1 MHTQG
6 AGSRTV
12 ARRPSG
18 IPVEPMNSAVQPVA
32 ALAPASASP
41 ARPSTASVELRVD
54 SLCQWLEPAAPTASV
69 LAVGERFLDAASAPW
84 LSLPV
89 VDDGRPV
96 GSVSRYEL
104 MQRVYIKPFGR
115 ELYGRRAIASVMHM
129 QPLVIAA
136 DATIEEASRT
146 IAARIRQPIMEDFL
160 IVDAEGL
167 YVGMG
172 KVLDV
177 LGAME
182 QRMAAHSHELE
193 RAYHQ
198 LKSSQAQ
205 LVQSEK
211 MASLGQMVA
220 GVAHEIN
227 TPLGYVRNNVEM
239 TKESLGELRGLLGA
253 YEQVVDFFAD
263 GGDEAQLAAH
273 LQELDLRREKFDPAT
288 LDDLAGLL
296 DDTVFGV
303 GQISELVGNLKDFS
317 RLDQAHVSRVDV
329 HQLIESALKI
339 GGNLLRK
346 KNVEVVRRFGT
357 VPEIVCSPAQIN
369 QVLLNLVTNATQAI
383 DHEQGRITIRTH
395 AVGQY
400 LMIAVED
407 NGAGIPAE
415 HLARIFDPFFTT
427 KPIGQ
432 GTGLGLSICYQIIEQ
447 HQGRIRAVSTPGVG
461 TRFFIA
467 LPIRGKAEATA

>member
-1 MHTQG
+1 
-6 AGSRTV
+6 
-12 ARRPSG
+12 
-18 IPVEPMNSAVQPVA
+18 
-32 ALAPASASP
+32 
-41 ARPSTASVELRVD
+41 
-54 SLCQWLEPAAPTASV
+54 
-69 LAVGERFLDAASAPW
+69 
-84 LSLPV
+84 
-89 VDDGRPV
+89 
-96 GSVSRYEL
+96 
-104 MQRVYIKPFGR
+104 
-115 ELYGRRAIASVMHM
+115 
-129 QPLVIAA
+129 
-136 DATIEEASRT
+136 
-146 IAARIRQPIMEDFL
+146 
-160 IVDAEGL
+160 
-167 YVGMG
+167 
-172 KVLDV
+172 
-177 LGAME
+177 
-182 QRMAAHSHELE
+182 MAAHSHELE
-193 RAYHQ
+193 QAYHK

-220 GVAHEIN
+220 GIAHEIN

-239 TKESLGELRGLLGA
+239 TQTSLGDMRGLIHA
-253 YEQVVDFFAD
+253 YQQVVDFFSN
-263 GGDEAQLAAH
+263 GTDEEQLAAH
-273 LQELDLRREKFDPAT
+273 LQELERRREVFDLVA
-288 LDDLAGLL
+288 LDDLSGLL

-317 RLDQAHVSRVDV
+317 RLDQARVARVDV
-329 HQLIESALKI
+329 HQLIESAVKI

-346 KNVEVVRRFGT
+346 KNIEIVRHFAD

-369 QVLLNLVTNATQAI
+369 QVLLNLITNAAQAI
-383 DHEQGRITIRTH
+383 GHEQGRIALRTH

-432 GTGLGLSICYQIIEQ
+432 GTGLGLSICFQIIQQ

-467 LPIRGKAEATA
+467 LPIRGRGESDA

>member
-1 MHTQG
+1 
-6 AGSRTV
+6 
-12 ARRPSG
+12 
-18 IPVEPMNSAVQPVA
+18 MNSAVQPVA
-32 ALAPASASP
+32 ALPSASAP
-41 ARPSTASVELRVD
+41 TGQPVAANAELRIAA
-54 SLCQWLEPAAPTASV
+54 LAQWLQPLAPTTAV

-89 VDDGRPV
+89 VGADGVPV

-115 ELYGRRAIASVMHM
+115 ELYGRRAITSVMHA
-129 QPLVIAA
+129 QPLIIAA
-136 DATIEEASRT
+136 DTSIEVASRT
-146 IAARIRQPIMEDFL
+146 IAARIRQPLMEDF
-160 IVDAEGL
+160 IVVDADGR
-167 YVGMG
+167 YAGMG

-182 QRMAAHSHELE
+182 RRIAAHSHELE
-193 RAYHQ
+193 RANRQ

-220 GVAHEIN
+220 GIAHEIN

-239 TKESLGELRGLLGA
+239 TKESLTDVRGLIGA
-253 YEQVVDFFAD
+253 YQQVVDFFAD
-263 GGDEAQLAAH
+263 GGDEAQLDRH
-273 LQELDLRREKFDPAT
+273 LQELEAQRTKFDLAA

-317 RLDQAHVSRVDV
+317 RLDQAHVARVDV
-329 HQLIESALKI
+329 HQLVESALKI

-346 KNVEVVRRFGT
+346 KNIDVVRQFGT
-357 VPEIVCSPAQIN
+357 VPEIVCSPVQIN
-369 QVLLNLVTNATQAI
+369 QVLLNLISNAAQAI
-383 DHEQGRITIRTH
+383 EHEQGRITLRTH

-447 HQGRIRAVSTPGVG
+447 HRGRIRAVSTPGVG

-467 LPIRGKAEATA
+467 LPIRGRTEEAV

>member
-1 MHTQG
+1 M
-6 AGSRTV
+6 R
-12 ARRPSG
+12 
-18 IPVEPMNSAVQPVA
+18 VA
-32 ALAPASASP
+32 ALA
-41 ARPSTASVELRVD
+41 
-54 SLCQWLEPAAPTASV
+54 QWLEPLAPTTPV

-89 VDDGRPV
+89 VDDGVPV

-115 ELYGRRAIASVMHM
+115 ELYGRRAVTSVMHA
-129 QPLVIAA
+129 QPLVIPAE
-136 DATIEEASRT
+136 ATIEQASRT
-146 IAARIRQPIMEDFL
+146 IAARIRQPIMEDF
-160 IVDAEGL
+160 IVVDADGR
-167 YVGMG
+167 YAGMG
-172 KVLDV
+172 KVLAV

-182 QRMAAHSHELE
+182 RRMAAHSHELE
-193 RAYHQ
+193 RANRQ
-198 LKSSQAQ
+198 LRSSQAQ

-220 GVAHEIN
+220 GIAHEIN
-227 TPLGYVRNNVEM
+227 TPLGYVRNNVDM
-239 TKESLGELRGLLGA
+239 TRESLGDVRGLIGA
-253 YEQVVDFFAD
+253 YEQVVGFFAD
-263 GGDEAQLAAH
+263 GGDETQLSAR
-273 LQELDLRREKFDPAT
+273 LLELDARRAKFDAAA

-303 GQISELVGNLKDFS
+303 DQISELVGNLKDFS
-317 RLDQAHVSRVDV
+317 RLDQAHVARVDV

-346 KNVEVVRRFGT
+346 KNIEVVRQFGT

-369 QVLLNLVTNATQAI
+369 QVLLNLISNAAQAI
-383 DHEQGRITIRTH
+383 GHGQGRIGVRTH
-395 AVGQY
+395 AVGRY
-400 LMIAVED
+400 LLIAVED
-407 NGAGIPAE
+407 NGSGIPAE

-427 KPIGQ
+427 KPVGQ

-447 HQGRIRAVSTPGVG
+447 HRGRIRAVSTPGAG

-467 LPIRGKAEATA
+467 LPVRGNAEAAA

>member
-1 MHTQG
+1 L
-6 AGSRTV
+6 RCV
-12 ARRPSG
+12 LRNPSG
-18 IPVEPMNSAVQPVA
+18 IPIQPMNSAVQPVA
-32 ALAPASASP
+32 VLPSAPVASANP
-41 ARPSTASVELRVD
+41 VAAEVELRVAA
-54 SLCQWLEPAAPTASV
+54 LAEWLEPLASTTPV
-69 LAVGERFLDAASAPW
+69 LAVGERFLDAASAAW

-89 VDDGRPV
+89 VDDGKPV

-115 ELYGRRAIASVMHM
+115 ELYGRRAITSIMHA

-136 DATIEEASRT
+136 ESTIEDASRT
-146 IAARIRQPIMEDFL
+146 IAARIRQPIMEDF
-160 IVDAEGL
+160 IVVDADGR
-167 YVGMG
+167 YAGMG

-177 LGAME
+177 LAAMDR
-182 QRMAAHSHELE
+182 RMAAHSQELE
-193 RAYHQ
+193 KANRQ
-198 LKSSQAQ
+198 LRSSQAQ

-220 GVAHEIN
+220 GIAHEIN

-239 TKESLGELRGLLGA
+239 TKEALVDMRGLIGA
-253 YEQVVDFFAD
+253 YQQVVDFFAD
-263 GGDEAQLAAH
+263 GGDEAQLAVH
-273 LQELDLRREKFDPAT
+273 LQELEAQRGRFDLAA
-288 LDDLAGLL
+288 LDDLGGLL
-296 DDTVFGV
+296 DDSAFGI
-303 GQISELVGNLKDFS
+303 GQISELVCSLKDFS
-317 RLDQAHVSRVDV
+317 RLDQAQVARVDV
-329 HQLIESALKI
+329 HQLVDGALKI

-346 KNVEVVRRFGT
+346 KNIEVVRQFGT

-369 QVLLNLVTNATQAI
+369 QVLLNLITNAAQAI
-383 DHEQGRITIRTH
+383 AHEQGRISVRTH

-427 KPIGQ
+427 KPVGQ

-447 HQGRIRAVSTPGVG
+447 HRGRIRAVSKPGIG
-461 TRFFIA
+461 TRFFVA
-467 LPIRGKAEATA
+467 LPIRGSTQDAA

>member
-1 MHTQG
+1 
-6 AGSRTV
+6 
-12 ARRPSG
+12 
-18 IPVEPMNSAVQPVA
+18 MNSAAQSFA
-32 ALAPASASP
+32 AEPSASTQL
-41 ARPSTASVELRVD
+41 ANAAAANAELRID
-54 SLCQWLEPAAPTASV
+54 TLAQWLEPVAPTSSV
-69 LAVGERFLDAASAPW
+69 LAVGERFLHETSAPW

-89 VDDGRPV
+89 VDDGVPV

-115 ELYGRRAIASVMHM
+115 ELYGRRAITSVMHTR
-129 QPLVIAA
+129 PLIIAA
-136 DATIEEASRT
+136 NATIEEASRT
-146 IAARIRQPIMEDFL
+146 IAERIRQPIMEDF
-160 IVDAEGL
+160 IVVDAEGR
-167 YVGMG
+167 YFGMG

-182 QRMAAHSHELE
+182 RRMAAHSHELE
-193 RAYHQ
+193 QAYHK

-220 GVAHEIN
+220 GIAHEIN

-239 TKESLGELRGLLGA
+239 TQTSLGDMRGLIHA
-253 YEQVVDFFAD
+253 YQQVVDFFSN
-263 GGDEAQLAAH
+263 GTDEAQLAAH
-273 LQELDLRREKFDPAT
+273 LQELERRREVFDLAA
-288 LDDLAGLL
+288 LDDLSGLL

-317 RLDQAHVSRVDV
+317 RLDQARVARVDV

-346 KNVEVVRRFGT
+346 KNIEIVRHFAD
-357 VPEIVCSPAQIN
+357 VPQIVCSPAQIN
-369 QVLLNLVTNATQAI
+369 QVLLNLITNAAQAI
-383 DHEQGRITIRTH
+383 GHEQGRITLRTH

-407 NGAGIPAE
+407 NGTGIPAE

-432 GTGLGLSICYQIIEQ
+432 GTGLGLSICFQIIQQ

-461 TRFFIA
+461 TRFFVA
-467 LPIRGKAEATA
+467 LPIRGSGEADA

>member
-1 MHTQG
+1 
-6 AGSRTV
+6 
-12 ARRPSG
+12 
-18 IPVEPMNSAVQPVA
+18 MNSAVQAAAALPSASASATPVRPLAGDAELRVA
-32 ALAPASASP
+32 ALA
-41 ARPSTASVELRVD
+41 
-54 SLCQWLEPAAPTASV
+54 QWLEPLAPTTPV

-89 VDDGRPV
+89 VDDGVPV

-115 ELYGRRAIASVMHM
+115 ELYGRRAVTSVMHA
-129 QPLVIAA
+129 QPLVIPAE
-136 DATIEEASRT
+136 ATIEQASRT
-146 IAARIRQPIMEDFL
+146 IAARIRQPIMEDF
-160 IVDAEGL
+160 IVVDADGR
-167 YVGMG
+167 YAGMG
-172 KVLDV
+172 KVLAV

-182 QRMAAHSHELE
+182 RRMAAHSHELE
-193 RAYHQ
+193 RANRQ
-198 LKSSQAQ
+198 LRSSQAQ

-220 GVAHEIN
+220 GIAHEIN
-227 TPLGYVRNNVEM
+227 TPLGYVRNNVDM
-239 TKESLGELRGLLGA
+239 TRESLGDVRGLIGA
-253 YEQVVDFFAD
+253 YEQVVGFFAD
-263 GGDEAQLAAH
+263 GGDETQLSAR
-273 LQELDLRREKFDPAT
+273 LLELDARRAKFDAAA

-303 GQISELVGNLKDFS
+303 DQISELVGNLKDFS
-317 RLDQAHVSRVDV
+317 RLDQAHVARVDV

-346 KNVEVVRRFGT
+346 KNIEVVRQFGT

-369 QVLLNLVTNATQAI
+369 QVLLNLISNAAQAI
-383 DHEQGRITIRTH
+383 GHGQGRIGVRTH
-395 AVGQY
+395 AVGRY
-400 LMIAVED
+400 LLIAVED
-407 NGAGIPAE
+407 NGSGIPAE

-427 KPIGQ
+427 KPVGQ

-447 HQGRIRAVSTPGVG
+447 HRGRIRAVSTPGAG

-467 LPIRGKAEATA
+467 LPVRGNAEAAA

>member
-1 MHTQG
+1 
-6 AGSRTV
+6 
-12 ARRPSG
+12 
-18 IPVEPMNSAVQPVA
+18 MNSAAQPVA
-32 ALAPASASP
+32 AVVSASATLAPPVGPDAD
-41 ARPSTASVELRVD
+41 LRVD
-54 SLCQWLEPAAPTASV
+54 TLAQWLEPVTPTALV
-69 LAVGERFLDAASAPW
+69 LAVGDRFLDAASAPW
-84 LSLPV
+84 LSLPI
-89 VDDGRPV
+89 VDEGIPV

-115 ELYGRRAIASVMHM
+115 ELYGRRAITSVMHTR
-129 QPLVIAA
+129 PLVIAA

-146 IAARIRQPIMEDFL
+146 IAERIRQPIMEDFL
-160 IVDAEGL
+160 IVDAGGR
-167 YVGMG
+167 YAGMG

-177 LGAME
+177 LGAMDR
-182 QRMAAHSHELE
+182 RMAAHSHELE
-193 RAYHQ
+193 QAYHK

-220 GVAHEIN
+220 GIAHEIN

-239 TKESLGELRGLLGA
+239 TQSALGDVRGLIAA
-253 YEQVVDFFAD
+253 YHQVVEFFND
-263 GGDEAQLAAH
+263 GTDEAQLAVH
-273 LQELDLRREKFDPAT
+273 LRELEQQREKFDLTA
-288 LDDLAGLL
+288 LDDLTGLL

-317 RLDQAHVSRVDV
+317 RLDQARVSRVDV

-346 KNVEVVRRFGT
+346 KNIEIARRFGD
-357 VPEIVCSPAQIN
+357 VPQIVCSPAQIN
-369 QVLLNLVTNATQAI
+369 QVLLNLITNAAQAI
-383 DHEQGRITIRTH
+383 DHEKGRITLRTH

-415 HLARIFDPFFTT
+415 LLARIFDPFFTT

-447 HQGRIRAVSTPGVG
+447 HRGRIRAVSTPGAG

-467 LPIRGKAEATA
+467 LPVRDKAEEAT

>member
-1 MHTQG
+1 
-6 AGSRTV
+6 
-12 ARRPSG
+12 
-18 IPVEPMNSAVQPVA
+18 MNSAAQP
-32 ALAPASASP
+32 LAVEPSASTTT
-41 ARPSTASVELRVD
+41 ARSALEADLRVD
-54 SLCQWLEPAAPTASV
+54 TLTQWLEPVTPASSV
-69 LAVGERFLDAASAPW
+69 LAVGERFLDPASAPW

-89 VDDGRPV
+89 VNDGVPV

-115 ELYGRRAIASVMHM
+115 ELYGRRAIASVMHTS
-129 QPLVIAA
+129 PLVIAA
-136 DATIEEASRT
+136 DTTIEEASRT
-146 IAARIRQPIMEDFL
+146 IAERIRQPIMEDFL
-160 IVDAEGL
+160 VVDAQGR
-167 YVGMG
+167 YAGMG

-182 QRMAAHSHELE
+182 RRMAAHSHELE
-193 RAYHQ
+193 QAYHK

-220 GVAHEIN
+220 GIAHEIN

-239 TKESLGELRGLLGA
+239 TQASLGDLRGLIHA
-253 YEQVVDFFAD
+253 YQQVVDFF
-263 GGDEAQLAAH
+263 GSGTDEAQLAAH
-273 LQELDLRREKFDPAT
+273 LQDLERRRETFDLGT
-288 LDDLAGLL
+288 LDDLSGLL

-317 RLDQAHVSRVDV
+317 RLDQARVARVDV

-346 KNVEVVRRFGT
+346 KNI
-357 VPEIVCSPAQIN
+357 EIVRHFGEVPQIMCSPAQIN
-369 QVLLNLVTNATQAI
+369 QVLLNLITNAAQAI
-383 DHEQGRITIRTH
+383 GHEQGRITLRTH

-432 GTGLGLSICYQIIEQ
+432 GTGLGLSICFQIIEQ
-447 HQGRIRAVSTPGVG
+447 HHGRIRAVSTPGVG
-461 TRFFIA
+461 TRFFVA
-467 LPIRGKAEATA
+467 LPIRGKSEEAT

>member
-1 MHTQG
+1 M
-6 AGSRTV
+6 SRGL
-12 ARRPSG
+12 SG
-18 IPVEPMNSAVQPVA
+18 IEVQPMNSAAQPVA
-32 ALAPASASP
+32 AVPSASISP
-41 ARPSTASVELRVD
+41 TRSEAANVELRIEA
-54 SLCQWLEPAAPTASV
+54 LTQWLEPVGPASPV

-89 VDDGRPV
+89 VDDGVPI

-115 ELYGRRAIASVMHM
+115 ELYGRRAITSVMHT
-129 QPLVIAA
+129 QPLIIPTN
-136 DATIEEASRT
+136 ATIEEASRT

-160 IVDAEGL
+160 VVDAQGR

-172 KVLDV
+172 RVLDV

-182 QRMAAHSHELE
+182 RRMAAHSDELE
-193 RAYHQ
+193 QAYHK

-205 LVQSEK
+205 LLQSEK

-220 GVAHEIN
+220 GIAHEIN

-239 TKESLGELRGLLGA
+239 TQTALGDVRSLISA
-253 YEQVVDFFAD
+253 YQQVVDFFSD
-263 GGDEAQLAAH
+263 GTDEAQLAAH
-273 LQELDLRREKFDPAT
+273 LQELEQRRETFDLVT
-288 LDDLAGLL
+288 LDDLSGLL

-317 RLDQAHVSRVDV
+317 RLDQARVAEVDV
-329 HQLIESALKI
+329 HQLIESSLKI

-346 KNVEVVRRFGT
+346 KNIDIVRQFGD
-357 VPEIVCSPAQIN
+357 VPPIVCSPAQIN
-369 QVLLNLVTNATQAI
+369 QVLLNLITNAAQAI
-383 DHEQGRITIRTH
+383 DHEQGRITLRTH

-400 LMIAVED
+400 VLIAVED
-407 NGAGIPAE
+407 NGKGIASE
-415 HLARIFDPFFTT
+415 HLQRIFDPFFTT

-447 HQGRIRAVSTPGVG
+447 HRGRIRAVSTPGKG
-461 TRFFIA
+461 TRFFVA
-467 LPIRGKAEATA
+467 LPVRTKVEEEA

>member
-1 MHTQG
+1 
-6 AGSRTV
+6 
-12 ARRPSG
+12 
-18 IPVEPMNSAVQPVA
+18 MNSAVQTAAVLTSASATSASQVA
-32 ALAPASASP
+32 ADAD
-41 ARPSTASVELRVD
+41 LRVET
-54 SLCQWLEPAAPTASV
+54 LVRWLEPVAPATSV

-89 VDDGRPV
+89 VDDGVAV

-115 ELYGRRAIASVMHM
+115 ELYGRRAISSVMHT

-160 IVDAEGL
+160 VVDATGR
-167 YVGMG
+167 YAGMG

-182 QRMAAHSHELE
+182 RRMAAHSHELE
-193 RAYHQ
+193 QAYHK

-220 GVAHEIN
+220 GIAHEIN

-239 TKESLGELRGLLGA
+239 TQGALGDVRSLIGA
-253 YEQVVDFFAD
+253 YQQVVDFFAD
-263 GGDEAQLAAH
+263 GGDEARLAAH
-273 LQELDLRREKFDPAT
+273 LQELERQRGKFDLTA
-288 LDDLAGLL
+288 LDDLGGLL

-317 RLDQAHVSRVDV
+317 RLDQARVARVDV

-346 KNVEVVRRFGT
+346 KNIEIVRHFGD

-369 QVLLNLVTNATQAI
+369 QVLLNLITNAAQAI
-383 DHEQGRITIRTH
+383 EHDHGRIAVRTH

-407 NGAGIPAE
+407 NGKGIPAE

-432 GTGLGLSICYQIIEQ
+432 GTGLGLSICYQIVEQ
-447 HQGRIRAVSTPGVG
+447 HRGRIRAVSTPGAG

-467 LPIRGKAEATA
+467 LPVHAKAEEGM